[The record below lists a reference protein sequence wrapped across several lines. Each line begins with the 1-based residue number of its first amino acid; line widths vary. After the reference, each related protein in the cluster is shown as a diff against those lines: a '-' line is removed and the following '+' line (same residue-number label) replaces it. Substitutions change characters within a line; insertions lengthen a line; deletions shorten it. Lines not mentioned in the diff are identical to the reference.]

1 MSAAKIARLAD
12 RGVVSVTGV
21 DSEKLLQGLVTNDL
35 QYLAEGDVRHAALLS
50 PQGKILF
57 DFFAV
62 RHGDGYLLDVA
73 RAKAA
78 DLAKRVGMYKL
89 RADVSITDVSD
100 SFKAYALW
108 GADSK
113 KLAEGRGISFPDPRH
128 PALGLRLLASAEEK
142 FSTLD
147 GAETESD
154 SRLAYDALRI
164 EFGIPEGGKD
174 FEFGDAY
181 PHEADFDL
189 LNGVSFTKGC
199 FVGQEVVARMQNK
212 TLVRKRAVKISA
224 NAPLQANSEILLGDI
239 PVGRIGTAD
248 GTHAIAMLRL
258 DRVIEAED
266 KNQPLTAGGIA
277 ITPDEN
283 AMNRYRSA
291 ATARSSQSTRT
302 TS

>member
-1 MSAAKIARLAD
+1 MSAAKMARIAD
-12 RGVVSVTGV
+12 RGVVSVTGT

-35 QYLAEGDVRHAALLS
+35 QGLVEGQARHAALLA

-57 DFFAV
+57 DFFVV

-73 RAKAA
+73 RTKAA
-78 DLAKRVGMYKL
+78 DLVKRLGMYKL
-89 RADVSITDVSD
+89 RANVTITDVSD
-100 SFKAYALW
+100 SFKVYALW
-108 GADSK
+108 GTDSK

-128 PALGLRLLASAEEK
+128 PGLGLRLLASPDQK
-142 FSTLD
+142 FSSPD
-147 GAETESD
+147 QAESEGD

-174 FEFGDAY
+174 YEFGDAY

-199 FVGQEVVARMQNK
+199 FIGQEVVARMQNK

-224 NAPLQANSEILLGDI
+224 NAPLEPNSEILLGDI

-248 GTHAIAMLRL
+248 GTNAIGMLRL
-258 DRVIEAED
+258 DRVIEAEQ
-266 KNQPLTAGGIA
+266 KSQPLTAGGIA
-277 ITPDEN
+277 ITPDED

-291 ATARSSQSTRT
+291 VAARSSQSTRPI
-302 TS
+302 S

>member
-12 RGVVSVTGV
+12 RGVVSVTGA

-35 QYLAEGDVRHAALLS
+35 QGLAEGEARHAALLA

-57 DFFAV
+57 DFFVV

-78 DLAKRVGMYKL
+78 ELAKRMAMYKL
-89 RADVSITDVSD
+89 RADVTITDVSD
-100 SFKAYALW
+100 SFKVFALW

-113 KLAEGRGISFPDPRH
+113 MLAEGRGISFPDPRH
-128 PALGLRLLASAEEK
+128 RGIGLRLLASPHEN
-142 FSTLD
+142 FLSSD
-147 GAETESD
+147 GAESEGD

-164 EFGIPEGGKD
+164 EYGIPEGGKD
-174 FEFGDAY
+174 YEFGDAY

-199 FVGQEVVARMQNK
+199 FIGQEVVARMQNK

-224 NAPLQANSEILLGDI
+224 NAPLEPNSEILLGDI
-239 PVGRIGTAD
+239 SVGRVGTAD
-248 GTHAIAMLRL
+248 GTNAIAMLRL
-258 DRVIEAED
+258 DRVIEGEQ
-266 KNQPLTAGGIA
+266 KSLPLTAGGIA
-277 ITPDEN
+277 IAPDED

-291 ATARSSQSTRT
+291 AAARASQSTRPI
-302 TS
+302 S

>member
-12 RGVVSVTGV
+12 RGVVSVTGP

-35 QYLAEGDVRHAALLS
+35 EGLADGEARHAALLA

-73 RAKAA
+73 LAKAA
-78 DLAKRVGMYKL
+78 DLAKRLAMYKL
-89 RADVSITDVSD
+89 RADVTITDVSD
-100 SFKAYALW
+100 SFKVYAVW
-108 GADSK
+108 GDDSK

-128 PALGLRLLASAEEK
+128 PALGLRLFAAPDK
-142 FSTLD
+142 NFSTPD
-147 GAETESD
+147 HAEPESD
-154 SRLAYDALRI
+154 SPLAYDALRI

-224 NAPLQANSEILLGDI
+224 NAPLEANCEILLGDI

-258 DRVIEAED
+258 DRVLDAEE

-283 AMNRYRSA
+283 AMSRYRSA
-291 ATARSSQSTRT
+291 ATARSSQPTRT
-302 TS
+302 PS